1 MNFLCYDA
9 KHINTLVPWQGHPGS
24 WAGFS
29 NRASAFNQRE
39 LRLPFFVASIGQ
51 LIPRLRRRA
60 SRTIIGSG
68 RLMPSLT
75 WPASAPYRYNTN
87 RGSDGRASSQHR
99 KSCATVSRLLNSGS
113 SKHLLCCL
121 RRQRAPLHRPLDDAS
136 AHGQGTCCLDDKLR

>member
-1 MNFLCYDA
+1 MMLSILTHLFHGRVILGPGQVFQIGLRPSTKGSLGSLFLW
-9 KHINTLVPWQGHPGS
+9 P
-24 WAGFS
+24 
-29 NRASAFNQRE
+29 
-39 LRLPFFVASIGQ
+39 SIGL

-113 SKHLLCCL
+113 SKHPLCCL